1 MRLLSLSLEEIN
13 QLAQEMERETKAIKE
28 ELFRICWFMR
38 GGVTITEA
46 YELDQS
52 DREVIGKIIENN
64 LETTKETGI
73 PFF

>member
-1 MRLLSLSLEEIN
+1 MSLSLEEID
-13 QLAQEMERETKAIKE
+13 QLSQDLEKETKAIKD

-46 YELDQS
+46 YQLDYQ
-52 DREVIGKIIENN
+52 DRSVIGKIIESN
-64 LETTKETGI
+64 LETTKESGL